1 MGRLFSIHEDYVNMD
16 YRCVQGSY
24 ADINVARNATK
35 LFLDLIARSYLAA
48 MSDVEIFIGTS
59 EPWQR

>member
-1 MGRLFSIHEDYVNMD
+1 MD
-16 YRCVQGSY
+16 YGCVQGSY

-35 LFLDLIARSYLAA
+35 LFLDLIARSHFVA